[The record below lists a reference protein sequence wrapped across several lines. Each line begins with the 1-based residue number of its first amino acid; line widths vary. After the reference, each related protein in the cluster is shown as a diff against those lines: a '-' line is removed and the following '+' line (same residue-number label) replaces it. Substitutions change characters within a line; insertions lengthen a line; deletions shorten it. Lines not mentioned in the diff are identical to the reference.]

1 MLTLPEREGAVPEL
15 LAGII
20 GLRRHGRPFSR
31 LIMIAPNKR
40 IIKKYPNRRLYDTAT
55 STYITLADIKD
66 MIVQNEAVCVVDAK
80 TNEEITRSVLLQ
92 ILLEEEVGG
101 APIFTT
107 EMLVQIIRFYGQAS
121 QSLFGQYLENSL
133 KTFLEL
139 QKRMQERFRT
149 IYGENTA
156 LGPELLAQFL
166 SLQPKAMQTMM
177 DAYLEST
184 QQIWQQMN
192 QQMQQQAINWFESLY
207 APMMGQK
214 KRERDD

>member
-1 MLTLPEREGAVPEL
+1 MT
-15 LAGII
+15 
-20 GLRRHGRPFSR
+20 
-31 LIMIAPNKR
+31 APNKR

-107 EMLVQIIRFYGQAS
+107 EMLAQIIRFYGQAS

-139 QKRMQERFRT
+139 QKRMQERFQT
-149 IYGENTA
+149 IYGENTT

-184 QQIWQQMN
+184 QQVWQQMN

>member
-1 MLTLPEREGAVPEL
+1 MT
-15 LAGII
+15 
-20 GLRRHGRPFSR
+20 
-31 LIMIAPNKR
+31 APNKR

-107 EMLVQIIRFYGQAS
+107 EMLAQIIRFYGQAS

-149 IYGENTA
+149 IYGENTT

-184 QQIWQQMN
+184 QQVWQQMN